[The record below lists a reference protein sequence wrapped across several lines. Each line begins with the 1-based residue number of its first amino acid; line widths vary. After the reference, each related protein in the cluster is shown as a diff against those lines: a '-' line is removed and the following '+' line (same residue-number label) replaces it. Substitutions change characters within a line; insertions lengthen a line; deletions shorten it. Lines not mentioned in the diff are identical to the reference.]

1 MQVVPLGKLTDEL
14 IDQCVDEVYEKFPDL
29 TGVPVDMDKFFDHE
43 VSTIDDVDGIVKG
56 TPFASPWKKIPRL
69 AKMRCIGYFNVC
81 KFLRR
86 NSNDPKK
93 VVGALG
99 DVFSEHIG
107 LDLDERATNDLIR
120 LFDDSDSAKSRAS
133 PVVEKFLG
141 IFSGLFL
148 TQDSAEYTFRDE
160 TLEISG
166 FVEDAA
172 TVSATNGEYVV
183 ITQGLYVDVFR
194 ISDGYPRVHSEAIE
208 NGRVNR
214 TSSNT
219 LDPAVAISGNGKYI
233 AVGVPDSKNGGTIHV
248 YKKKDSGSSWVYTE
262 FVHHSMADLGCR
274 GSFDIN
280 DAGLLVYT
288 HIDAT
293 RGAFLT
299 VYDTESE
306 KVLIRRSG
314 SVFQNI
320 DEIYV
325 YEDGEYDEKQIN
337 TIENEMKKIQF
348 QHRLGRN
355 IKFVDSAAQD
365 WKIRIASGVDVE
377 KMPPIWY
384 TEKDNLV
391 LELIDSHTQTWE
403 KTEDGNGWGLIDTDK
418 DEWFEDGEE
427 SHLYIT
433 ANDWY
438 EFSSPNPTYDRDL
451 FKGRFVT
458 NTYEYSSIPIPM
470 YYEIDGNNVVSHTST
485 FHTIKNHIR
494 DLSTYNDEFIIHK
507 SGDRSVVRNDVELR
521 IGSTELKRYGE
532 WFVTESGDERKLV
545 DPMEPFICSDGRAV
559 RYCRIQDR
567 EGVFNKAAVCDDIGA
582 YFESLYNDTSLST
595 ISIYSTRDGK
605 IGYFDGKR
613 FMSSGTSIKIP
624 PGMENGTKTCIDTG
638 DEFLFGRQ
646 IMYYREKR
654 WKLKLGLLFVLSG
667 IVSIVPGVGVAL
679 ACYWIFSSLNVL
691 SAWNPVSQVLLSL
704 FVVAVAYVGSLFS
717 MLSGGVIGRELLD
730 MWIDDEKFFGKDRRT
745 MLALDRDALVTR
757 GSSKVVENML
767 KKFFAPGF
775 EKFGDGVDEFFE
787 NVKDDVEDKTGNLKE
802 KFDEIVSDI
811 DDKIKDGVSDVKEK
825 FDDIDDK
832 IKDGVS
838 DFKEKFN
845 EKVDDIKDGVSDFK
859 EKFDDI
865 DDKIKD
871 GVSDLKEK
879 FDKRPRRRRGGL
891 FDKKR

>member
-1 MQVVPLGKLTDEL
+1 MQVVPIGKLTDEL
-14 IDQCVDEVYEKFPDL
+14 IDQCVDEVYQKFPDL
-29 TGVPVDMDKFFDHE
+29 AGVPVDMDKFFDHE

-56 TPFASPWKKIPRL
+56 TPFASPWEKIPRL
-69 AKMRCIGYFNVC
+69 AKMRCIGYFNAC

-148 TQDSAEYTFRDE
+148 TQDSAEYRFRDE

-233 AVGVPDSKNGGTIHV
+233 AVGVPDYKNGGTIHV

-274 GSFDIN
+274 GSIDIN

-288 HIDAT
+288 QIDAT

-299 VYDTESE
+299 VYDTES
-306 KVLIRRSG
+306 KKRLLRRSG

-355 IKFVDSAAQD
+355 VKFVDSAAQD

-391 LELIDSHTQTWE
+391 LKLIDSRVVTLDRNDAGWSN
-403 KTEDGNGWGLIDTDK
+403 DGKWGY
-418 DEWFEDGEE
+418 DGEDWDFFISE
-427 SHLYIT
+427 EAYQSRYDPDKTTVLYM
-433 ANDWY
+433 
-438 EFSSPNPTYDRDL
+438 
-451 FKGRFVT
+451 GRFIT
-458 NTYEYSSIPIPM
+458 STYEYSSIPIPM

-485 FHTIKNHIR
+485 FNTEKKKLSR
-494 DLSTYNDEFIIHK
+494 DLSIYNEEFVVPGHLYL
-507 SGDRSVVRNDVELR
+507 GAWAVRNDVELR
-521 IGSTELKRYGE
+521 IGSIELRRGE
-532 WFVTESGDERKLV
+532 WFVTESGDEQKFV
-545 DPMEPFICSDGRAV
+545 DPVEPFICSDDRAV
-559 RYCRIQDR
+559 RWCRIQVQ
-567 EGVFNKAAVCDDIGA
+567 EGVFNRAAVCNDSGA
-582 YFESLYNDTSLST
+582 YLESYRSSYNNLPI
-595 ISIYSTRDGK
+595 ISIDSTGDGK
-605 IGYFDGKR
+605 IGYFVGER
-613 FMSSGTSIKIP
+613 FLSSSEDIKIP
-624 PGMENGTKTCIDTG
+624 PGMENGAKTCIDTG
-638 DEFLFGRQ
+638 DEFLIGRQ

-654 WKLKLGLLFVLSG
+654 WKLKLGLLAVLSG
-667 IVSIVPGVGVAL
+667 IVSFVPGVGVAL

-691 SAWNPVSQVLLSL
+691 SAWNPVSQVLLSI
-704 FVVAVAYVGSLFS
+704 VIGAVAYVGSFHGT
-717 MLSGGVIGRELLD
+717 LSGGVIGRELLD
-730 MWIDDEKFFGKDRRT
+730 LWIDDEKFFGKDRRT

-757 GSSKVVENML
+757 GSSNVVENML

-775 EKFGDGVDEFFE
+775 ENFGDGVDEFFE
-787 NVKDDVEDKTGNLKE
+787 NVKDDVEDKTDNLKE
-802 KFDEIVSDI
+802 KFDDI
-811 DDKIKDGVSDVKEK
+811 GEKIKDGVSDLKEK

-832 IKDGVS
+832 LKDGVS
-838 DFKEKFN
+838 DLK
-845 EKVDDIKDGVSDFK
+845 EKVD
-859 EKFDDI
+859 EI
-865 DDKIKD
+865 DDKLKD

>member
-14 IDQCVDEVYEKFPDL
+14 IDQCIDEVYQKFPDL
-29 TGVPVDMDKFFDHE
+29 AGVPVDMDKFFDHE

-56 TPFASPWKKIPRL
+56 TPFASPWEKIPRL
-69 AKMRCIGYFNVC
+69 AKMRCIGYFNMC

-148 TQDSAEYTFRDE
+148 TQDSAEYRFRDE
-160 TLEISG
+160 TLETSG
-166 FVEDAA
+166 FVEGAA

-194 ISDGYPRVHSEAIE
+194 ISDGYPRVYSEPIK
-208 NGRVNR
+208 NGLVNR

-219 LDPAVAISGNGKYI
+219 LDPAVAFSGNGKYI
-233 AVGVPDSKNGGTIHV
+233 AIGVPDSKNGGSIHV
-248 YKKKDSGSSWVYTE
+248 YKKKDSGPSWVYMGD
-262 FVHHSMADLGCR
+262 VHHGMEDLGCR
-274 GSFDIN
+274 GSIDIN
-280 DAGLLVYT
+280 DAGLLAYT

-293 RGAFLT
+293 RGMFLT
-299 VYDTESE
+299 VVDTES
-306 KVLIRRSG
+306 KNLLLRRSG

-320 DEIYV
+320 NEIYV
-325 YEDGEYDEKQIN
+325 YNDGEYDEKQIN
-337 TIENEMKKIQF
+337 TIENEMKKFQV

-365 WKIRIASGVDVE
+365 WKIRVASGVDVE

-391 LELIDSHTQTWE
+391 LELIDSRVVTLDLYNDDEGGWSN
-403 KTEDGNGWGLIDTDK
+403 DGKWGY
-418 DEWFEDGEE
+418 DGEDWE
-427 SHLYIT
+427 FYISEEAYQSRGNPDKTTVLYM
-433 ANDWY
+433 
-438 EFSSPNPTYDRDL
+438 
-451 FKGRFVT
+451 GRFVT
-458 NTYEYSSIPIPM
+458 NTNEYSSIPIPM

-485 FHTIKNHIR
+485 FDTKQKKLSR
-494 DLSTYNDEFIIHK
+494 DLSTHNDEFLVGLYGGAWAVR
-507 SGDRSVVRNDVELR
+507 SGVEMR
-521 IGSTELKRYGE
+521 IGSTHLRRGE
-532 WFVTESGDERKLV
+532 WFVTESGDEQKKLV
-545 DPMEPFICSDGRAV
+545 DPIEPFICSDGRAV

-567 EGVFNKAAVCDDIGA
+567 EGVTTKAAVCNDSGA
-582 YFESLYNDTSLST
+582 DFESLYNDTSLST
-595 ISIYSTRDGK
+595 ISIDSTRDGK

-613 FMSSGTSIKIP
+613 FMSSGTSAITIP
-624 PGMENGTKTCIDTG
+624 PGMENGAKTCIDTG
-638 DEFLFGRQ
+638 DEFLIGRQ

-654 WKLKLGLLFVLSG
+654 WKLKLWLLAVLSG
-667 IVSIVPGVGVAL
+667 IVSFVPGVGVAL
-679 ACYWIFSSLNVL
+679 ACLWIFSSLN
-691 SAWNPVSQVLLSL
+691 AWDPGSQVLLSII
-704 FVVAVAYVGSLFS
+704 VGAVAYVGSLYG
-717 MLSGGVIGRELLD
+717 MLGGGVIGRELLD

-757 GSSKVVENML
+757 GSSNVVENML

-775 EKFGDGVDEFFE
+775 EKFGDGIDEFFE
-787 NVKDDVEDKTGNLKE
+787 NVKDDVEDKT
-802 KFDEIVSDI
+802 
-811 DDKIKDGVSDVKEK
+811 DGLKEK
-825 FDDIDDK
+825 FDDI
-832 IKDGVS
+832 G
-838 DFKEKFN
+838 E
-845 EKVDDIKDGVSDFK
+845 
-859 EKFDDI
+859 
-865 DDKIKD
+865 KIKD

-879 FDKRPRRRRGGL
+879 VDEIDDKLKRKFQDKVDDIDKRPRRRRDGL

>member
-1 MQVVPLGKLTDEL
+1 MQVVPIGKLTDEL
-14 IDQCVDEVYEKFPDL
+14 IDQCVDEVYQKFPDL
-29 TGVPVDMDKFFDHE
+29 AGVPVDMDKFFDHE

-56 TPFASPWKKIPRL
+56 TPFASPWEKIPRL
-69 AKMRCIGYFNVC
+69 AKMRCIGYFNAC

-148 TQDSAEYTFRDE
+148 TQDSAEYRFRDE

-233 AVGVPDSKNGGTIHV
+233 AVGVPDSKKGGSIHV
-248 YKKKDSGSSWVYTE
+248 YKKKDYGSSWVYME
-262 FVHHSMADLGCR
+262 IVYHRMADLGCR

-288 HIDAT
+288 YIDAT
-293 RGAFLT
+293 RGMFLT
-299 VYDTESE
+299 VTDMESE
-306 KVLIRRSG
+306 KVLLHRSSG

-320 DEIYV
+320 DEVKYL
-325 YEDGEYDEKQIN
+325 YEDGEYGEKQIN
-337 TIENEMKKIQF
+337 IIENEMKKFQF

-377 KMPPIWY
+377 KMPQILY
-384 TEKDNLV
+384 AEKDNLV
-391 LELIDSHTQTWE
+391 LELIDSRVVTIGDDWFN
-403 KTEDGNGWGLIDTDK
+403 D
-418 DEWFEDGEE
+418 DEWFDDGEE
-427 SHLYIT
+427 SSFYISDQDFDSGESGLDPHRTIVLY
-433 ANDWY
+433 
-438 EFSSPNPTYDRDL
+438 
-451 FKGRFVT
+451 KGRFVT
-458 NTYEYSSIPIPM
+458 NTNEYSSIPIPM

-485 FHTIKNHIR
+485 FHTIKNRIR
-494 DLSTYNDEFIIHK
+494 DLSTHNGEFLLRK
-507 SGDRSVVRNDVELR
+507 YTGEAVAVRSDVDLH
-521 IGSTELKRYGE
+521 IGSIELKGYGE
-532 WFVTESGDERKLV
+532 LFITESGDEQKLV

-559 RYCRIQDR
+559 RYCRIQVQ
-567 EGVFNKAAVCDDIGA
+567 EGVFNRAAVCNDSGA
-582 YFESLYNDTSLST
+582 YFDSLYDDTSLSI

-605 IGYFDGKR
+605 IGYFDGKG
-613 FMSSGTSIKIP
+613 FMKASRSIPIKIP
-624 PGMENGTKTCIDTG
+624 PGMENGAKTCIDTG
-638 DEFLFGRQ
+638 DEFLIGRQ

-691 SAWNPVSQVLLSL
+691 SAWNPVSQVLLSI
-704 FVVAVAYVGSLFS
+704 VVFAVAYVGSLFS
-717 MLSGGVIGRELLD
+717 MLSGGVVGRELLD

-775 EKFGDGVDEFFE
+775 EKFGGGVDEFFE
-787 NVKDDVEDKTGNLKE
+787 NVKDDVEDKT
-802 KFDEIVSDI
+802 
-811 DDKIKDGVSDVKEK
+811 DDLKEK
-825 FDDIDDK
+825 FDDIGDKLKDGVSDFKEKVDDIDEK

-838 DFKEKFN
+838 DFKEKVDEID
-845 EKVDDIKDGVSDFK
+845 EKIKDGVSDLK

-865 DDKIKD
+865 GDKLKD

>member
-1 MQVVPLGKLTDEL
+1 MHVVPLGKLTDEL
-14 IDQCVDEVYEKFPDL
+14 IDQCVDEVYQKFPDL
-29 TGVPVDMDKFFDHE
+29 ASVPVDMDKFFDHE

-56 TPFASPWKKIPRL
+56 TPFASSWEKIPRL

-141 IFSGLFL
+141 IFSGLL
-148 TQDSAEYTFRDE
+148 TQDSAEYRFRDE

-183 ITQGLYVDVFR
+183 ITQGLYIDVFR
-194 ISDGYPRVHSEAIE
+194 NSDGYPRVCSEPIR

-233 AVGVPDSKNGGTIHV
+233 AIGAPDSKNGGSIHV
-248 YKKKDSGSSWVYTE
+248 YKKKESGSSWV
-262 FVHHSMADLGCR
+262 FMGLVHHHMADLGCR
-274 GSFDIN
+274 GSIDIN
-280 DAGLLVYT
+280 DAGLLAYT

-293 RGAFLT
+293 RGVFLT
-299 VYDTESE
+299 VADMESE
-306 KVLIRRSG
+306 TVLLRRSG
-314 SVFQNI
+314 SIFQNI

-325 YEDGEYDEKQIN
+325 YNDEEYDEKQIN
-337 TIENEMKKIQF
+337 TIENGMKNYQF

-365 WKIRIASGVDVE
+365 WKIRIASGMDVE
-377 KMPPIWY
+377 NLPQILY

-391 LELIDSHTQTWE
+391 LELIGRRVITKD
-403 KTEDGNGWGLIDTDK
+403 DGGWFNDD
-418 DEWFEDGEE
+418 DWYDDGEE
-427 SHLYIT
+427 SAFYLSEEDYDSYIIRLKNVNNIDSNEWF
-433 ANDWY
+433 API
-438 EFSSPNPTYDRDL
+438 EFYN
-451 FKGRFVT
+451 GRFVT

-470 YYEIDGNNVVSHTST
+470 YYEFDGNDVVSHTST

-494 DLSTYNDEFIIHK
+494 DLSIRNEEFLINKFIYSGSGNDE
-507 SGDRSVVRNDVELR
+507 RSTLIAVRNDVEMK
-521 IGSTELKRYGE
+521 IGSIELKKYGE
-532 WFVTESGDERKLV
+532 WFITESGDEHKLV
-545 DPMEPFICSDGRAV
+545 DPTEPFICSNGRAV
-559 RYCRIQDR
+559 RCCRIQVQ
-567 EGVFNKAAVCDDIGA
+567 EGGTVKGASNIAAVCDDSGA
-582 YFESLYNDTSLST
+582 YFEALYNDTILSI
-595 ISIYSTRDGK
+595 ISIDSTGDGK

-613 FMSSGTSIKIP
+613 FMSSDTFIKIP
-624 PGMENGTKTCIDTG
+624 PGMENGAKTCIDTG
-638 DEFLFGRQ
+638 DEFLIGRQ

-654 WKLKLGLLFVLSG
+654 WKLALWLLVVLSG

-679 ACYWIFSSLNVL
+679 ACWWIFSSVSVL
-691 SAWNPVSQVLLSL
+691 SAWDPAPQVLLSII
-704 FVVAVAYVGSLFS
+704 VVAATYVISFNN
-717 MLSGGVIGRELLD
+717 MLGGGVVGRELLD

-757 GSSKVVENML
+757 GSSNVVENML

-775 EKFGDGVDEFFE
+775 ENFGDGVDEFFE
-787 NVKDDVEDKTGNLKE
+787 NVKDDVEDKTDDLK
-802 KFDEIVSDI
+802 K
-811 DDKIKDGVSDVKEK
+811 
-825 FDDIDDK
+825 
-832 IKDGVS
+832 
-838 DFKEKFN
+838 
-845 EKVDDIKDGVSDFK
+845 KVDDIG
-859 EKFDDI
+859 
-865 DDKIKD
+865 DKLKD

-879 FDKRPRRRRGGL
+879 VDDIGDKLKDGVSDFNEKVDDIGDKLRRKIQDKRPRRRRGGL